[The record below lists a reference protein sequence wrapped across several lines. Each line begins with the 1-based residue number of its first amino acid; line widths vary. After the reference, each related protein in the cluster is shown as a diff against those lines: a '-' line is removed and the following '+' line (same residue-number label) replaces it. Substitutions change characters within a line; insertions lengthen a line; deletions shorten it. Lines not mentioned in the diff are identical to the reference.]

1 MDRERLQVAATYE
14 EERKQAQRGQ
24 TSVGKQKLS
33 KMMIVIVALLEISA
47 MGGMAYL
54 IYLIYF
60 FENQRLL
67 I

>member
-24 TSVGKQKLS
+24 TSVGRQKLS

-60 FENQRLL
+60 K
-67 I
+67 

>member
-1 MDRERLQVAATYE
+1 MARERLQVAATYE

-24 TSVGKQKLS
+24 TSVGRQKLS

-60 FENQRLL
+60 K
-67 I
+67 

>member
-1 MDRERLQVAATYE
+1 MDRETLTTYE
-14 EERKQAQRGQ
+14 EERQQAYKHQ
-24 TSVGKQKLS
+24 TNVGRQKLS

-60 FENQRLL
+60 K
-67 I
+67 

>member
-1 MDRERLQVAATYE
+1 MDSDRSVTYE
-14 EERKQAQRGQ
+14 EERQQAYTRQ
-24 TSVGKQKLS
+24 TNVGKQKLS

-60 FENQRLL
+60 K
-67 I
+67 

>member
-1 MDRERLQVAATYE
+1 MEPDRLVTYE
-14 EERKQAQRGQ
+14 EKRQQAYKRQ
-24 TSVGKQKLS
+24 TNVGRQKLS

-60 FENQRLL
+60 K
-67 I
+67 

>member
-1 MDRERLQVAATYE
+1 MDPDRSVTYE
-14 EERKQAQRGQ
+14 EERQQAYKRQ
-24 TSVGKQKLS
+24 TNVGKQKLS

-60 FENQRLL
+60 KW
-67 I
+67 

>member
-14 EERKQAQRGQ
+14 EERKQAQRVQ

-60 FENQRLL
+60 K
-67 I
+67 

>member
-24 TSVGKQKLS
+24 TSVGRQKLS
-33 KMMIVIVALLEISA
+33 RMMIVIVALLEISA

-60 FENQRLL
+60 K
-67 I
+67 

>member
-1 MDRERLQVAATYE
+1 MDSDKSVTYE
-14 EERKQAQRGQ
+14 EERQQAYKRQ
-24 TSVGKQKLS
+24 TNVGKQKLS

-60 FENQRLL
+60 KW
-67 I
+67 

>member
-1 MDRERLQVAATYE
+1 MDSDRSVTYE
-14 EERKQAQRGQ
+14 EERQQAYKRKAN
-24 TSVGKQKLS
+24 VGKQKLS

-60 FENQRLL
+60 K
-67 I
+67 

>member
-24 TSVGKQKLS
+24 ASVGKHKLS

-60 FENQRLL
+60 K
-67 I
+67 

>member
-1 MDRERLQVAATYE
+1 MDPDRSVTYE
-14 EERKQAQRGQ
+14 EERQQAYKRKAN
-24 TSVGKQKLS
+24 VGKQKLS

-60 FENQRLL
+60 K
-67 I
+67 

>member
-24 TSVGKQKLS
+24 TSVGKQKLA

-60 FENQRLL
+60 K
-67 I
+67 

>member
-1 MDRERLQVAATYE
+1 MDSDRSVTYE
-14 EERKQAQRGQ
+14 EERPQAYKRQ
-24 TSVGKQKLS
+24 TNVGKQKLS

-60 FENQRLL
+60 K
-67 I
+67 

>member
-54 IYLIYF
+54 IHLIYF
-60 FENQRLL
+60 K
-67 I
+67 

>member
-14 EERKQAQRGQ
+14 EELKQAQRGQ
-24 TSVGKQKLS
+24 TKSGRPKLS
-33 KMMIVIVALLEISA
+33 KMMIVVVALLEISA

-60 FENQRLL
+60 K
-67 I
+67 

>member
-1 MDRERLQVAATYE
+1 MDPDRLVTYE
-14 EERKQAQRGQ
+14 EERQQAYKRQ
-24 TSVGKQKLS
+24 TNVGKRKFS

-60 FENQRLL
+60 E
-67 I
+67 

>member
-1 MDRERLQVAATYE
+1 MDRERLQVVATYE

-60 FENQRLL
+60 K
-67 I
+67 

>member
-33 KMMIVIVALLEISA
+33 RLMIVIVALLEISA

-60 FENQRLL
+60 K
-67 I
+67 

>member
-1 MDRERLQVAATYE
+1 MDSDRSVTYE
-14 EERKQAQRGQ
+14 EERQQAYKHQAN
-24 TSVGKQKLS
+24 VGRQKLS

-60 FENQRLL
+60 K
-67 I
+67 

>member
-54 IYLIYF
+54 IYLVYF
-60 FENQRLL
+60 K
-67 I
+67 

>member
-1 MDRERLQVAATYE
+1 MIQMDPSRMVTYE
-14 EERKQAQRGQ
+14 EERKQAYERQAN
-24 TSVGKQKLS
+24 VGKQKLS

-60 FENQRLL
+60 K
-67 I
+67 

>member
-1 MDRERLQVAATYE
+1 MDPDRTITYE
-14 EERKQAQRGQ
+14 EERQQAYKRQ
-24 TSVGKQKLS
+24 TNVGKQKLS

-60 FENQRLL
+60 KW
-67 I
+67 

>member
-1 MDRERLQVAATYE
+1 MDSDRSVTYE
-14 EERKQAQRGQ
+14 EVRQQAYKRQ
-24 TSVGKQKLS
+24 TNVGKKKLS

-60 FENQRLL
+60 K
-67 I
+67 

>member
-24 TSVGKQKLS
+24 TSVGKQNLS

-60 FENQRLL
+60 K
-67 I
+67 

>member
-1 MDRERLQVAATYE
+1 MDRETLTTYE
-14 EERKQAQRGQ
+14 EERQQAYKRQ
-24 TSVGKQKLS
+24 TNVGKQKLS

-60 FENQRLL
+60 K
-67 I
+67 

>member
-33 KMMIVIVALLEISA
+33 RMMIVIVALLEISA

-60 FENQRLL
+60 K
-67 I
+67 

>member
-14 EERKQAQRGQ
+14 EERKRAQRGQ

-60 FENQRLL
+60 K
-67 I
+67 

>member
-1 MDRERLQVAATYE
+1 MDSDRSVTYE
-14 EERKQAQRGQ
+14 EERQQAYKRQ
-24 TSVGKQKLS
+24 TNVCKQKLS

-60 FENQRLL
+60 K
-67 I
+67 

>member
-1 MDRERLQVAATYE
+1 MDSDRSVTYE
-14 EERKQAQRGQ
+14 EERQQAYKRQIN
-24 TSVGKQKLS
+24 VGKQKLS

-60 FENQRLL
+60 K
-67 I
+67 